1 MRDEI
6 VAYIEKRIEELKA
19 EAIEAE
25 KNGRATD
32 ARCAITGAIE
42 LNQLEIVIN
51 NITIRNIQNKINEII
66 EKREKSA

>member
-6 VAYIEKRIEELKA
+6 VAYIEKRIDELKA

-25 KNGRATD
+25 KNGRTTD

-51 NITIRNIQNKINEII
+51 DITIRNIQNKIDEMI